1 MTNEQLTAYLQDESY
16 IYTLS
21 YEELKT
27 LVVQYP
33 YASNLRVLLLKKSY
47 IEQNKDY
54 DRNLQMASTYSTNR
68 KHLYK
73 LIKNLKQLERVPQNV
88 ILGEDYLELASLSDI
103 GKLKG
108 ERDWVELKE
117 DTPVG
122 AGFSSDMSFNFEPEV
137 NSDLGNAISDINVEE
152 EPILDLSKQS
162 EVFDNQLI
170 TKEEFIESEKFIEN
184 TEGVV
189 VSNEPILDLVD
200 DVKKNGN
207 LIDTPIVLDPEWD
220 SLVGEIVHDY
230 THTTTETHFEKEV
243 LVQQEESINEE
254 VIDLSNIDNLIS
266 MTENQSWNKSFF
278 DNNNRI
284 LNFEEPNV
292 ETRHA
297 LSPASDNFS
306 SNIIEELEKS
316 EPIFDNLEEPVL
328 SIFSKEIKEEY
339 SAVETPIE
347 TPQIIEEEPV
357 ETVIPVSVAPIIVE
371 EKEVEKVIEIETK
384 PAVELEIVNEQKAK
398 IIEATTPK
406 TDAPKVSFTDWL
418 RQFKAASSVVEAK
431 NQTNSI
437 TTKPDEKPIENDI
450 KKTADIITRGE
461 SQTNDFVAQQAENID
476 NQSVTNE
483 ENMRVISND
492 RLAEMFETPQNA
504 PENLFGLQEKEAAK
518 PVEIATEKP
527 SVDIKQ
533 LMNAKNSDI
542 ISDFVSDAKNSILET
557 EELPILRQNTEG
569 PPSQNIVENHASTHD
584 DNYTLN
590 VSFDAESEDDEDE
603 DDALEKEKKKK
614 KKKKKMHDLAARSLE
629 QDDEIVSEMLANI
642 LALQGHK
649 KQAKAMYEKLYL
661 LFPEKSDY
669 FAAKIEKLRT

>member
-73 LIKNLKQLERVPQNV
+73 LIRNLKQLERAPQNV
-88 ILGEDYLELASLSDI
+88 ILGEDFLELASLSDI

-117 DTPVG
+117 DNAVG
-122 AGFSSDMSFNFEPEV
+122 AAFSSDMSFDFSNDV
-137 NSDLGNAISDINVEE
+137 VTDLGNNISDINVEE
-152 EPILDLSKQS
+152 EPIIDLSKQT

-170 TKEEFIESEKFIEN
+170 TKEEFIISEEYSQKNTQN
-184 TEGVV
+184 TEGPLLT
-189 VSNEPILDLVD
+189 NEPVLDLSN

-230 THTTTETHFEKEV
+230 THPTTETPVEKESV
-243 LVQQEESINEE
+243 VQPEESIKEE

-266 MTENQSWNKSFF
+266 LTENASWNKSFF

-284 LNFEEPNV
+284 LNFEEPIISEN
-292 ETRHA
+292 
-297 LSPASDNFS
+297 LSS
-306 SNIIEELEKS
+306 SVLEEIEKS
-316 EPIFDNLEEPVL
+316 EPIFEDLEEPVL
-328 SIFSKEIKEEY
+328 SIFSKENKEDY
-339 SAVETPIE
+339 STIDAPIE
-347 TPQIIEEEPV
+347 TPQIVEEEPV
-357 ETVIPVSVAPIIVE
+357 ETVIPVDVAPIIVE
-371 EKEVEKVIEIETK
+371 EKAVEKETEIETK
-384 PAVELEIVNEQKAK
+384 PAVELEIVNEEKAK
-398 IIEATTPK
+398 ITEVITPK
-406 TDAPKVSFTDWL
+406 TDAQKVSFTDWL

-431 NQTNSI
+431 TQTNTI
-437 TTKPDEKPIENDI
+437 VAKPDEKPLENDI
-450 KKTADIITRGE
+450 KKTANIITRDE
-461 SQTNDFVAQQAENID
+461 SRTNDFVAQQTESID
-476 NQSVTNE
+476 NQSVTNDK
-483 ENMRVISND
+483 NMRFINSD
-492 RLAEMFETPQNA
+492 HLAEMFETPQSA
-504 PENLFGLQEKEAAK
+504 PENLFGLQEKEVVKSEDIEA
-518 PVEIATEKP
+518 EKP
-527 SVDIKQ
+527 SVDFEK
-533 LMNAKNSDI
+533 LMQAKTSDI
-542 ISDFVSDAKNSILET
+542 ISDFAADAQNRASKPE
-557 EELPILRQNTEG
+557 NTEG
-569 PPSQNIVENHASTHD
+569 PPSQNIVENQASTHD

-649 KQAKAMYEKLYL
+649 KQAKAMYEKLCL
-661 LFPEKSDY
+661 LFPEKKGY